1 MFVLT
6 GKVAT
11 MRPDGAVFNR
21 GAVYV
26 GDDGLIAAVTPG
38 DAIPAGFEN
47 APRITSGGVIYPGLI
62 DLHNHLMYNSLP
74 LWTEPKRKV
83 PWTSHNQWGGA
94 PSYSGTISQPARL
107 LGAAAGR
114 ALLRYA
120 ETRAIVGGTT
130 SIQGNPRGAVPPDND
145 LIRNIDSEKLGT
157 HEDFIR
163 VSTLVAD
170 SPEALESYVA
180 AVKLGRGFIA
190 HTAEGTDPKLRKEFQ
205 LLDQVG
211 VVKPQ
216 LVAIHGAALTADDLA
231 QLHAGDSSLVWSPF
245 SNYWLYGATA
255 DVKTAKAKGVR
266 LCLGSDWGPS
276 GTRNILWELKVA
288 DLWNKAQ
295 PTPVFTD
302 EELVRLATSNPGEA
316 LSGIWPHPLGRLEK
330 GALADLIVTTP
341 GTDVYRNLI
350 NATEANLRLVVV
362 GGRPRYGVRP
372 LMSALAPT
380 ATPITVGR
388 LARSIDYGDPTTT
401 WKSVLAALDKVRKN
415 PTIAAQRAADAFHA
429 LATAGIFTTGATG
442 EYHPGAGLGLG
453 AAGAVA
459 AGGVDAFG
467 VDAFGGAAGG
477 AFVLLPD
484 MPAPEVDV
492 ADRMRRGPAA
502 EAPQAVVV
510 PAPEPLTTG
519 ASWFEAVD
527 ANPFHGGLLSGL
539 RDYA

>member
-1 MFVLT
+1 MFVLK
-6 GKVAT
+6 GKVVT
-11 MRPDGAVFNR
+11 MRPGGEVFNR

-38 DAIPAGFEN
+38 DAIPPGFEN
-47 APRITSGGVIYPGLI
+47 APRITAGGVIYPGLI

-94 PSYSGTISQPARL
+94 ASYSGTISAPARL

-145 LIRNIDSEKLGT
+145 LIRNVDSEKLGT
-157 HEDFIR
+157 REDFIR

-170 SPEALESYVA
+170 SAEALEPYAA

-216 LVAIHGAALTADDLA
+216 LVAIHGGALTADDLT
-231 QLHAGDSSLVWSPF
+231 QLQQGNSSLVWSPF
-245 SNYWLYGATA
+245 SNFWLYGATA

-276 GTRNILWELKVA
+276 GTRNVLWELKVA
-288 DLWNKAQ
+288 DLWNKSQ
-295 PTPVFTD
+295 PAAVFSD
-302 EELVRLATSNPGEA
+302 EDLVRMVTSSPGEA
-316 LSGIWPHPLGRLEK
+316 LSGIWPHPVGRLEK
-330 GALADLIVTTP
+330 GALADLIVVTP
-341 GTDVYRNLI
+341 GSDVYRNLI

-362 GGRPRYGVRP
+362 GGRARYGVRQ
-372 LMSALAPT
+372 LMSVLAP
-380 ATPITVGR
+380 AASRMALGR
-388 LARSIDYGDPTTT
+388 LSRSIDYGDPAIT
-401 WKSVLAALDKVRKN
+401 WKGVLADLEKVRKSPAN
-415 PTIAAQRAADAFHA
+415 AAERAAEAFDALSA
-429 LATAGIFTTGATG
+429 AGTF
-442 EYHPGAGLGLG
+442 
-453 AAGAVA
+453 AAGANGTHRA
-459 AGGVDAFG
+459 DS
-467 VDAFGGAAGG
+467 DL
-477 AFVLLPD
+477 FVLLPD
-484 MPAPEVDV
+484 MPAPELD
-492 ADRMRRGPAA
+492 ADDRLRRGAAA
-502 EAPQAVVV
+502 EVPVAVTV

-519 ASWFEAVD
+519 PGWFDAVD
-527 ANPFHGGLLSGL
+527 ANPFHQGLLSGL

>member
-1 MFVLT
+1 
-6 GKVAT
+6 
-11 MRPDGAVFNR
+11 
-21 GAVYV
+21 
-26 GDDGLIAAVTPG
+26 
-38 DAIPAGFEN
+38 
-47 APRITSGGVIYPGLI
+47 
-62 DLHNHLMYNSLP
+62 
-74 LWTEPKRKV
+74 
-83 PWTSHNQWGGA
+83 
-94 PSYSGTISQPARL
+94 
-107 LGAAAGR
+107 
-114 ALLRYA
+114 A

-170 SPEALESYVA
+170 STEALEPYVA

-211 VVKPQ
+211 VVKRQ

-231 QLHAGDSSLVWSPF
+231 LLHAGDSSLVWSPF

-288 DLWNKAQ
+288 DLWNKSQ

-302 EELVRLATSNPGEA
+302 EDLVRLATSNPGEA

-350 NATEANLRLVVV
+350 NATESDLRLVVI
-362 GGRPRYGVRP
+362 GGRARYGVRP

-388 LARSIDYGDPTTT
+388 LARSIDYGDPATT
-401 WKSVLAALDKVRKN
+401 WKSVLADLDKVRKN
-415 PTIAAQRAADAFHA
+415 PARAAQHAADAFNA
-429 LATAGIFTTGATG
+429 LAAAGTFAAGTTGA
-442 EYHPGAGLGLG
+442 YYAGAAAGG
-453 AAGAVA
+453 AGAV
-459 AGGVDAFG
+459 GGE
-467 VDAFGGAAGG
+467 DAFGGAGDAADG

-484 MPAPEVDV
+484 MPAPELD
-492 ADRMRRGPAA
+492 ADDRLRRGPAA
-502 EAPQAVVV
+502 ETPQAVVV
-510 PAPEPLTTG
+510 PPPEPLTTG
-519 ASWFEAVD
+519 PSWFAAVD